1 MQWLVLAS
9 CYYHTYVYSNGIHCV
24 LGSAV
29 YLRHQNQK
37 PTDLVFKNIA
47 DLSCRVWFWAI
58 LLLQKGKCVGR
69 CSSLSR
75 LTCGRDW
82 QFAALNHY
90 LLLWSF
96 SYKFLSHQTQINN
109 LNYNFVLKSSEDNF
123 IFLIIGARNIG
134 WSRTGRLYSFFDIW
148 TMHTRWQS
156 LFTVARLLCFL
167 HDSLSG
173 NTLWES
179 ADNCLTYL
187 SCFFYSMHF

>member
-9 CYYHTYVYSNGIHCV
+9 CYYHIYVYSNGIHCV

-47 DLSCRVWFWAI
+47 DL
-58 LLLQKGKCVGR
+58 KGKCVGR

-82 QFAALNHY
+82 RFAALNHY
-90 LLLWSF
+90 LILWSF

-134 WSRTGRLYSFFDIW
+134 WSRTGRLYSFFTYGQCILD
-148 TMHTRWQS
+148 
-156 LFTVARLLCFL
+156 
-167 HDSLSG
+167 
-173 NTLWES
+173 
-179 ADNCLTYL
+179 DNHYL
-187 SCFFYSMHF
+187 